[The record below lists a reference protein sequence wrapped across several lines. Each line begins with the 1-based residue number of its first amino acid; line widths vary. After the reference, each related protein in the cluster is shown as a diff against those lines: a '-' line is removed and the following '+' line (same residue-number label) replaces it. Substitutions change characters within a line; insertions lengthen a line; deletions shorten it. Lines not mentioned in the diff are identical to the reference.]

1 MLNGYLTTL
10 PASGGQRQKMD
21 DLYKLYLSTIGIQ
34 YLPGYQTEQVPVPPG
49 DEVEQFKILEDL
61 REFIGDCH
69 RCQLGDTRST
79 LVFGTG
85 NPEADILFVGEAPGR
100 DEDIQGEPFVG
111 KAGQLLTKIII
122 AMGLARDEVYIC
134 NVIKCRPPRNRN
146 PLPVEVTT
154 CKPFLESQIEI
165 ISPRVICA
173 LGSFAAQTLLE
184 TDIRIS
190 MLRGHFHDLNGIPLM
205 PTYHPSYLLRN
216 PSRKADVWEDIQKI
230 MKHLGLGMGDSKN

>member
-1 MLNGYLTTL
+1 
-10 PASGGQRQKMD
+10 MD
-21 DLYKLYLSTIGIQ
+21 DLYRLYLKSIGIQ
-34 YLPGYQTEQVPVPPG
+34 YLPGYQTKQVPVPSVDKAVPS
-49 DEVEQFKILEDL
+49 ETLEDL

-69 RCQLGDTRST
+69 RCQLGDARTT

-85 NPEADILFVGEAPGR
+85 NPEADIVFVGEAPGR
-100 DEDIQGEPFVG
+100 DEDIKGEPFVG
-111 KAGQLLTKIII
+111 RAGQLLTKIIV
-122 AMGLARDEVYIC
+122 AMGLAREDVYIC
-134 NVIKCRPPRNRN
+134 NVIKCRPPQNRN

-154 CKPFLESQIEI
+154 CKPFLLRQIEV

-190 MLRGHFHDLNGIPLM
+190 RLRGHFHDLYGIPLM

-216 PSRKADVWEDIQKI
+216 PNRKADVWEDIQKI
-230 MKHLGLGMGDSKN
+230 MKRLGPGTGDSNN